1 MFGSTK
7 RKTFSF
13 LKSPIFYG
21 YIFCLYIF
29 KYILYIFIYF
39 IWLYISKDLLN
50 LSLLLPILKILS
62 PLIDNSIY
70 VSDRT
75 YYAFLYI

>member
-1 MFGSTK
+1 MVIYF
-7 RKTFSF
+7 
-13 LKSPIFYG
+13 I
-21 YIFCLYIF
+21 YIYLN
-29 KYILYIFIYF
+29 IFIYF

-50 LSLLLPILKILS
+50 LSLLLPILKMFS